1 MKRLPSAAPALAFT
15 ALLVLLAVFLAPK
28 AIGKMPDF
36 EVYWTAAARARDA
49 EPLYRVED
57 GHYQFK
63 YLPAFAILATPVAA
77 VSLKTAKALWFGT
90 SVALLVSLIAL
101 AIAVLPD
108 RLKPRWLL
116 VVALVVS
123 MAKFYAHELV
133 LGQVNLLFVVI
144 VLFGVLSL
152 RRGREA
158 PAGALLALAVV
169 IKPYAV
175 LFAPW
180 LLARRHVASIA
191 AFALALVAVLA
202 LPAVVYGLDG
212 AIDQHAAWWRT
223 VTEST
228 APNLTNAD
236 NVSLAGMFSKWLGES
251 GAVRPVVGATSAIL
265 LAAAVAVF
273 LWRERAKM
281 PEAAEAALLLT
292 LIPLLS
298 PQGWDYVFLIAT
310 PAIALL
316 ANYERQL
323 PRVVRV
329 LTIAAVLTIGLSLYD
344 VMGRE
349 AYAAFMGMSVIT
361 LCFLVVVAA
370 LCTLRLRGI
379 A

>member
-1 MKRLPSAAPALAFT
+1 MKRLRPAAPALAFAALILLL
-15 ALLVLLAVFLAPK
+15 ALLLAPK
-28 AIGKMPDF
+28 AIGKMADF
-36 EVYWTAAARARDA
+36 EVYWTAAARARHA
-49 EPLYRVED
+49 EPLYRAED

-63 YLPAFAILATPVAA
+63 YLPAFAILAAPAA
-77 VSLKTAKALWFGT
+77 SLPLRTAKALWFAT
-90 SVALLVSLIAL
+90 SVALLVSLVAL
-101 AIAVLPD
+101 AITVLPE

-116 VVALVVS
+116 VTTLIVA
-123 MAKFYAHELV
+123 MAKFYAHEIV

-144 VLFGVLSL
+144 VVLAVVSL
-152 RRGREA
+152 RGGREA
-158 PAGALLALAVV
+158 LAGTLLALAVV

-180 LLARRHVASIA
+180 LLARRRIASIA
-191 AFALALVAVLA
+191 AFGVAMLAALA
-202 LPAVVYGLDG
+202 LPAAVYGLDG
-212 AIDQHAAWWRT
+212 AIDLHAAWWRT

-236 NVSLAGMFSKWLGES
+236 NVSLAGMYSKWLGPS
-251 GAVRPVVGATSAIL
+251 SAVRPLVTITSVIL
-265 LAAAVAVF
+265 LGLAVVMLA
-273 LWRERAKM
+273 WRTRVKV
-281 PEAAEAALLLT
+281 PEVAEAALLLT

-316 ANYERQL
+316 VNYEHQL
-323 PRVVRV
+323 PRSVRIA
-329 LTIAAVLTIGLSLYD
+329 TIGAVLTIGLSLYD
-344 VMGRE
+344 VMGRQ
-349 AYAAFMGMSVIT
+349 AYAAFMALSVIT